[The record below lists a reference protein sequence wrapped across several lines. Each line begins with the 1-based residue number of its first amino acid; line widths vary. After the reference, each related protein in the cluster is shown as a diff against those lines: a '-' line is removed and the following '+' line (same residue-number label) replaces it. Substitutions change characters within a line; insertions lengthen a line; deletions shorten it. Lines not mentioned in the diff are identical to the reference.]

1 MLRQKLIINICLLHL
16 VGFLSLHTKYWYFD
30 KHMSLKELTPDS
42 DFQRTHQGAH
52 PTSYQRSA
60 SPEENYSS
68 HNRSRS
74 SRWSWSFR
82 SPRLRGLW
90 GRWLRRIR
98 SPWISVNHP
107 KLHGTLI
114 HTDRKVSPK
123 ILSAILH
130 WNYTVLFTAGQLK
143 EHFTV
148 TCTLLISEGVMRS
161 CTIFWKRQNNGGLSY
176 FITDISFRSG
186 L

>member
-1 MLRQKLIINICLLHL
+1 MI
-16 VGFLSLHTKYWYFD
+16 
-30 KHMSLKELTPDS
+30 LKELTPDS

-74 SRWSWSFR
+74 SWLSRSSWSFR
-82 SPRLRGLW
+82 SPRLWGLW
-90 GRWLRRIR
+90 WRWLWRIR

-107 KLHGTLI
+107 KFHGTLI
-114 HTDRKVSPK
+114 HIDRNVSLK

-130 WNYTVLFTAGQLK
+130 LSNKGTNQTVLFTADHLK

-148 TCTLLISEGVMRS
+148 TCTVLKSEGVLKRG
-161 CTIFWKRQNNGGLSY
+161 TFKKKRQNNGGLSY
-176 FITDISFRSG
+176 FITNIFVRSIW
-186 L
+186 

>member
-1 MLRQKLIINICLLHL
+1 MLHL
-16 VGFLSLHTKYWYFD
+16 TPQWNACPWNEVVVLVLKNFRHIKSTGNFKTYQRVYWFNTGTIHSELKMIKYWYFD
-30 KHMSLKELTPDS
+30 KHVSLKKLTPDF

-74 SRWSWSFR
+74 SRSSWLSRSSWSFR
-82 SPRLRGLW
+82 SPRLWGLW

-107 KLHGTLI
+107 
-114 HTDRKVSPK
+114 
-123 ILSAILH
+123 
-130 WNYTVLFTAGQLK
+130 
-143 EHFTV
+143 
-148 TCTLLISEGVMRS
+148 
-161 CTIFWKRQNNGGLSY
+161 
-176 FITDISFRSG
+176 
-186 L
+186 